1 MANSFLLQEDAFF
14 LLQEDNFK
22 IILDGFDS
30 GGDVDVSDGGFMLM
44 GFGT

>member
-1 MANSFLLQEDAFF
+1 MDSYLLQEDATF

-22 IILDGFDS
+22 IILDEATAS
-30 GGDVDVSDGGFMLM
+30 VDVSDGSFMLM